1 MMTATGSLLDPA
13 PVLFAHR
20 GGMAHAQE
28 NTLDAFRLAIRL
40 GATGLESDVW
50 PTSDGVP
57 VLTHHGRVGPFYR
70 RRAVTNTAAELLPV
84 TLPSLEDL
92 YRAVGTGCHVSL
104 DVMDPAVTAQVVA
117 VASRHP
123 GALGRLWLCHPDW
136 ETLASWRELHP
147 RIRLVD
153 STRLERIEEGPER
166 RAAHLSAARIDAIN
180 LHQSEWTGG
189 LTALFHRFGL
199 ACLGWDAQHERQ
211 LDRLFRMGID
221 GVYSNHVDRM
231 VTRARA
237 WRSA

>member
-1 MMTATGSLLDPA
+1 MTSAGSLPDLE

-189 LTALFHRFGL
+189 LTTLFHRFGL

-211 LDRLFRMGID
+211 LDHLFRMGID
-221 GVYSNHVDRM
+221 GVYSDHVDRM

>member
-1 MMTATGSLLDPA
+1 MTSAGSLPDLE

-92 YRAVGTGCHVSL
+92 YRAVGTGCQVSL

-189 LTALFHRFGL
+189 LTTLFHRFGL

-211 LDRLFRMGID
+211 LDHLFRMGID
-221 GVYSNHVDRM
+221 GVYSDHVDRM

>member
-1 MMTATGSLLDPA
+1 
-13 PVLFAHR
+13 
-20 GGMAHAQE
+20 MAHAPE

-57 VLTHHGRVGPFYR
+57 VLSHHGRVGPFYR
-70 RRAVTNTAAELLPV
+70 RRAVTRIAAGSLPA

-92 YRAVGTGCHVSL
+92 YRAVGTGCQVSL

-117 VASRHP
+117 VANRHP

-136 ETLASWRELHP
+136 ETVASWRELHP

-166 RAAHLSAARIDAIN
+166 RAARLAAAQIDAIN

-199 ACLGWDAQHERQ
+199 ACFGWDAQHERQ
-211 LDRLFRMGID
+211 LDHLFRIGID
-221 GVYSNHVDRM
+221 GVYSDHVDRM

-237 WRSA
+237 RRSA

>member
-1 MMTATGSLLDPA
+1 MTSTGSRPNSE

-20 GGMAHAQE
+20 GGMAHAPE

-57 VLTHHGRVGPFYR
+57 VLSHHGRVGPFYR
-70 RRAVTNTAAELLPV
+70 RRAVTDIPAGSLPA

-92 YRAVGTGCHVSL
+92 YRAVGTGCQVSL

-117 VASRHP
+117 VANRHP

-136 ETLASWRELHP
+136 ETVASWRGLHP

-166 RAAHLSAARIDAIN
+166 RAARLAAARIDAIN
-180 LHQSEWTGG
+180 LHQSDWTGG

-211 LDRLFRMGID
+211 LDHLFRIGVD
-221 GVYSNHVDRM
+221 GVYSDHVDRM
-231 VTRARA
+231 VTSARAR
-237 WRSA
+237 RSA

>member
-1 MMTATGSLLDPA
+1 MTSTGSRPDPE

-28 NTLDAFRLAIRL
+28 NTLDAFRLATRL

-57 VLTHHGRVGPFYR
+57 VLSHRGRVGPFYR
-70 RRAVTNTAAELLPV
+70 RRAVTDIPAGSLPV

-92 YRAVGTGCHVSL
+92 YRAVGTGCQVSL
-104 DVMDPAVTAQVVA
+104 DVMDPAVTGQVVS
-117 VASRHP
+117 VANRHP

-136 ETLASWRELHP
+136 ETVASWRELHP

-166 RAAHLSAARIDAIN
+166 RAARLAAARIDAIN

-211 LDRLFRMGID
+211 LDHLFRIGID
-221 GVYSNHVDRM
+221 GVYSDHVDRM

-237 WRSA
+237 RRSA

>member
-1 MMTATGSLLDPA
+1 MTSAGSLPDLE

-92 YRAVGTGCHVSL
+92 YRAVGTGCQVSL

-153 STRLERIEEGPER
+153 STRLEQIEEGPER

-189 LTALFHRFGL
+189 LTTLFHRFGL

-211 LDRLFRMGID
+211 LDHLFRMGID
-221 GVYSNHVDRM
+221 GVYSDHVDRM

>member
-1 MMTATGSLLDPA
+1 
-13 PVLFAHR
+13 
-20 GGMAHAQE
+20 MAHAPE

-57 VLTHHGRVGPFYR
+57 VLSHHGRVGPFYW
-70 RRAVTNTAAELLPV
+70 RRAVPRIAAGSLPA

-92 YRAVGTGCHVSL
+92 YRAVGTGRQVSL

-117 VASRHP
+117 VANRHP

-136 ETLASWRELHP
+136 ETVASWRGLHP

-166 RAAHLSAARIDAIN
+166 RAARLAAARIDAIN
-180 LHQSEWTGG
+180 LHQSDWTGG
-189 LTALFHRFGL
+189 LTALCHRFGL

-211 LDRLFRMGID
+211 LDHLFRIGVD
-221 GVYSNHVDRM
+221 GVYSDHVDRM

-237 WRSA
+237 RRSA

>member
-1 MMTATGSLLDPA
+1 MTSAGSLPDLE

-28 NTLDAFRLAIRL
+28 NTLDAFRLALRL

-57 VLTHHGRVGPFYR
+57 VLSHHGRVGPFYR
-70 RRAVTNTAAELLPV
+70 RRAITDIAAGSLPV
-84 TLPSLEDL
+84 TLPSLEDF
-92 YRAVGTGCHVSL
+92 YQAVGTGCQVSL

-136 ETLASWRELHP
+136 ETLASWREFHP

-189 LTALFHRFGL
+189 LTTLFHRFGL

-211 LDRLFRMGID
+211 LDHLFRMGID
-221 GVYSNHVDRM
+221 GVYSDHVDRM

>member
-1 MMTATGSLLDPA
+1 MTSTGSRPGPE

-20 GGMAHAQE
+20 GGMAHAPE

-57 VLTHHGRVGPFYR
+57 VLSHHGRVGPFYR
-70 RRAVTNTAAELLPV
+70 RRAVTDIAAGSLPA

-92 YRAVGTGCHVSL
+92 YRAVGTGCQVSL

-136 ETLASWRELHP
+136 ETVASWRELHP

-166 RAAHLSAARIDAIN
+166 RAARLAAAQIDAIN

-199 ACLGWDAQHERQ
+199 ACFGWDAQHERQ
-211 LDRLFRMGID
+211 LDHLFRIGID
-221 GVYSNHVDRM
+221 GVYSDHVDRM

-237 WRSA
+237 RRSA

>member
-1 MMTATGSLLDPA
+1 MTSAGSLPDLE

-28 NTLDAFRLAIRL
+28 NTLDAFRLAVRL

-92 YRAVGTGCHVSL
+92 YRAVGTGCQVSL
-104 DVMDPAVTAQVVA
+104 DVMDPAVTAQVIA

-189 LTALFHRFGL
+189 LTTLFHRFGL

-211 LDRLFRMGID
+211 LDHLFRMGID
-221 GVYSNHVDRM
+221 GVYSDHVDRM

>member
-1 MMTATGSLLDPA
+1 MTSAGSLPDLE

-70 RRAVTNTAAELLPV
+70 RRAVTDTAAELLPV

-92 YRAVGTGCHVSL
+92 YRAVGTGCQVSL

-189 LTALFHRFGL
+189 LTTLFHRFGL

-211 LDRLFRMGID
+211 LDHLFRMGID
-221 GVYSNHVDRM
+221 GVYSDHVDRM

>member
-1 MMTATGSLLDPA
+1 MTSTGSRPDSE

-20 GGMAHAQE
+20 GGMAHAPE
-28 NTLDAFRLAIRL
+28 NTLDAFRLAMRL

-57 VLTHHGRVGPFYR
+57 VLSHHGRVGPFYR
-70 RRAVTNTAAELLPV
+70 RRAVTDIAAGSLPA

-92 YRAVGTGCHVSL
+92 YRAVGTGCQVSL

-117 VASRHP
+117 VANRHP

-136 ETLASWRELHP
+136 EMVASWRGLHP
-147 RIRLVD
+147 RIRLVN

-166 RAAHLSAARIDAIN
+166 RAARLAAARIDAIN
-180 LHQSEWTGG
+180 LHQSDWTGG

-211 LDRLFRMGID
+211 LDHLFRIGID
-221 GVYSNHVDRM
+221 GVYSDHVDRM

-237 WRSA
+237 RRSA

>member
-1 MMTATGSLLDPA
+1 MTSAGSLPDLE

-92 YRAVGTGCHVSL
+92 YRAVGTGCQVSL

-166 RAAHLSAARIDAIN
+166 RAAHLSAARINAIN

-189 LTALFHRFGL
+189 LTTLFHRFGL

-211 LDRLFRMGID
+211 LDHLFRMGID
-221 GVYSNHVDRM
+221 GVYSDHVDRM

>member
-1 MMTATGSLLDPA
+1 
-13 PVLFAHR
+13 
-20 GGMAHAQE
+20 MAHAPE

-57 VLTHHGRVGPFYR
+57 VLSHHGRVGPFYW
-70 RRAVTNTAAELLPV
+70 RRAVTRIAAGSLPA

-92 YRAVGTGCHVSL
+92 YRAVGTGCQVSL

-117 VASRHP
+117 VANRHP

-136 ETLASWRELHP
+136 ETVASWRGLHP

-166 RAAHLSAARIDAIN
+166 RAARLAAARIDAIN
-180 LHQSEWTGG
+180 LHQSDWTGG

-211 LDRLFRMGID
+211 LDHLFRIGID
-221 GVYSNHVDRM
+221 GVYSDHVDRM

-237 WRSA
+237 RPSA

>member
-1 MMTATGSLLDPA
+1 
-13 PVLFAHR
+13 
-20 GGMAHAQE
+20 MAHAPE
-28 NTLDAFRLAIRL
+28 NTLDAFRLAMRL

-50 PTSDGVP
+50 STSDGVP
-57 VLTHHGRVGPFYR
+57 VLSHHGRVGPFYR
-70 RRAVTNTAAELLPV
+70 RRAVTDIAAGSLPA

-92 YRAVGTGCHVSL
+92 YRAVGTGCQVSL

-117 VASRHP
+117 VANRHP

-136 ETLASWRELHP
+136 ETVASWRGLHP

-166 RAAHLSAARIDAIN
+166 RAARLAAARIDAIN
-180 LHQSEWTGG
+180 LHQSDWTGG

-211 LDRLFRMGID
+211 LDHLFRIGID
-221 GVYSNHVDRM
+221 GVYSDHVDRM
-231 VTRARA
+231 VTRACA
-237 WRSA
+237 WWSA

>member
-1 MMTATGSLLDPA
+1 
-13 PVLFAHR
+13 
-20 GGMAHAQE
+20 MAHAPE

-57 VLTHHGRVGPFYR
+57 VLSPHGHVGPFYR
-70 RRAVTNTAAELLPV
+70 RQAVTDIAAGSLP
-84 TLPSLEDL
+84 TILPSLEDL
-92 YRAVGTGCHVSL
+92 YRAVGTGCQVSL

-117 VASRHP
+117 VANRHP

-136 ETLASWRELHP
+136 ETVASWRGLHP

-166 RAAHLSAARIDAIN
+166 RAARLAAARIDAIN
-180 LHQSEWTGG
+180 LHQSDWTGG

-211 LDRLFRMGID
+211 LDHLFRIGID
-221 GVYSNHVDRM
+221 GVYSDHVDRM

-237 WRSA
+237 RRSA

>member
-1 MMTATGSLLDPA
+1 
-13 PVLFAHR
+13 
-20 GGMAHAQE
+20 MAHAPE

-57 VLTHHGRVGPFYR
+57 VLSHHGRVGPFYW
-70 RRAVTNTAAELLPV
+70 RRAVTRIAAGSLPA

-92 YRAVGTGCHVSL
+92 YQAVGTGSQVSL

-117 VASRHP
+117 VANRHP

-136 ETLASWRELHP
+136 ETVASWRGLHP

-166 RAAHLSAARIDAIN
+166 RAARLAAARIDAIN
-180 LHQSEWTGG
+180 LHQSDWTGG

-211 LDRLFRMGID
+211 LDRLFRIGID
-221 GVYSNHVDRM
+221 GVYSDHVDRM

-237 WRSA
+237 RWSA

>member
-1 MMTATGSLLDPA
+1 
-13 PVLFAHR
+13 
-20 GGMAHAQE
+20 MAHAPE
-28 NTLDAFRLAIRL
+28 NTLDAFTRAMRL

-57 VLTHHGRVGPFYR
+57 VLSHHGRVGPFYR
-70 RRAVTNTAAELLPV
+70 RRAVTDIAAESLPT

-92 YRAVGTGCHVSL
+92 YRAVGTGCQVSL

-117 VASRHP
+117 VANRHP

-136 ETLASWRELHP
+136 ETVASWRGLHP

-166 RAAHLSAARIDAIN
+166 RAARLAAARIDAIN
-180 LHQSEWTGG
+180 LHQSDWTGG
-189 LTALFHRFGL
+189 LIALFHRFGV
-199 ACLGWDAQHERQ
+199 ACLGWDAQHDRQ
-211 LDRLFRMGID
+211 LDHLFRIGID
-221 GVYSNHVDRM
+221 GVYSDHVDRM

>member
-1 MMTATGSLLDPA
+1 MTSAGSLPDLE

-57 VLTHHGRVGPFYR
+57 VLTHHRRVGPFYR
-70 RRAVTNTAAELLPV
+70 RRAVTSTAAELLPV

-92 YRAVGTGCHVSL
+92 YRAVGTGCQVSL

-189 LTALFHRFGL
+189 LTTLFHRFGL

-211 LDRLFRMGID
+211 LDHLFRMGID
-221 GVYSNHVDRM
+221 GVYSDHVDRM

>member
-1 MMTATGSLLDPA
+1 MTTTGSLLDPA

-92 YRAVGTGCHVSL
+92 YRAVGTGCQVSL

-189 LTALFHRFGL
+189 LTTLFHRFGL

-211 LDRLFRMGID
+211 LDHLFRMGID
-221 GVYSNHVDRM
+221 GVYSDHVDRM

>member
-1 MMTATGSLLDPA
+1 MTSAGSLPDLE

-92 YRAVGTGCHVSL
+92 YRAVGTGCQVSL

-189 LTALFHRFGL
+189 LTTLFHRFGL
-199 ACLGWDAQHERQ
+199 ACLGRDAQHERQ
-211 LDRLFRMGID
+211 LDHLFRMGID
-221 GVYSNHVDRM
+221 GVYSDHVDRM

>member
-1 MMTATGSLLDPA
+1 MTSTGSRPNSE

-20 GGMAHAQE
+20 GGMAHAPE
-28 NTLDAFRLAIRL
+28 NTLDAFRLGMRL

-57 VLTHHGRVGPFYR
+57 VLSHHGRVGPFYR
-70 RRAVTNTAAELLPV
+70 RRAITDIAAGSLPV
-84 TLPSLEDL
+84 TLPSLEDF
-92 YRAVGTGCHVSL
+92 YQAVGTGCQVSL
-104 DVMDPAVTAQVVA
+104 DVMDPAVTDQVVA
-117 VASRHP
+117 VANRHP

-136 ETLASWRELHP
+136 ETVASWRGLHP
-147 RIRLVD
+147 SIRLVN

-166 RAAHLSAARIDAIN
+166 RAARLAAARIDAIN
-180 LHQSEWTGG
+180 LHQSDWTGG

-211 LDRLFRMGID
+211 LDRLFRIGID
-221 GVYSNHVDRM
+221 GVYSDHVDRM

-237 WRSA
+237 GGSA

>member
-1 MMTATGSLLDPA
+1 
-13 PVLFAHR
+13 
-20 GGMAHAQE
+20 MAHAPE
-28 NTLDAFRLAIRL
+28 NTLEAFRLAMRL

-92 YRAVGTGCHVSL
+92 YRAVGTGCQVSL

-211 LDRLFRMGID
+211 LDHLFRMGID
-221 GVYSNHVDRM
+221 GVYSDHVDRM

>member
-1 MMTATGSLLDPA
+1 MTSTGSRPDSE

-20 GGMAHAQE
+20 GGMAHAPE
-28 NTLDAFRLAIRL
+28 NTLDAFRLGMRL

-57 VLTHHGRVGPFYR
+57 VLSHHGRVGPFYR
-70 RRAVTNTAAELLPV
+70 RRAVTDIAAGSLPA

-92 YRAVGTGCHVSL
+92 YRAVGTGCQVSL

-117 VASRHP
+117 VANRHP

-136 ETLASWRELHP
+136 EMVASWRGLHP
-147 RIRLVD
+147 RIRLVN

-166 RAAHLSAARIDAIN
+166 RAARLAAARIDAIN
-180 LHQSEWTGG
+180 LHQSDWTGG

-211 LDRLFRMGID
+211 LDHLFRIGID
-221 GVYSNHVDRM
+221 GVYSDHVDRM

-237 WRSA
+237 RWSA

>member
-1 MMTATGSLLDPA
+1 MISTGSRPNSE

-20 GGMAHAQE
+20 GGMAHAPE
-28 NTLDAFRLAIRL
+28 NTLDAFRLAMRL

-57 VLTHHGRVGPFYR
+57 VLSHHGRVGPFYR
-70 RRAVTNTAAELLPV
+70 RRAVTDITAGSLPA
-84 TLPSLEDL
+84 TLPSLEDF
-92 YRAVGTGCHVSL
+92 YQAVGTGCQVSL

-117 VASRHP
+117 VANRHP

-136 ETLASWRELHP
+136 ETVASWRGLHP
-147 RIRLVD
+147 SIRLVN

-166 RAAHLSAARIDAIN
+166 RAARLAAARIDAIN
-180 LHQSEWTGG
+180 LHQSDWTGG

-211 LDRLFRMGID
+211 LDRLFRIGID
-221 GVYSNHVDRM
+221 GVYSDHVDRM

-237 WRSA
+237 RRSA

>member
-1 MMTATGSLLDPA
+1 MTSAGSLPDLE

-92 YRAVGTGCHVSL
+92 YRAVGTGCQVSL
-104 DVMDPAVTAQVVA
+104 DVMDPTVTAQVVA

-189 LTALFHRFGL
+189 LTTLFHRFGL

-211 LDRLFRMGID
+211 LDHLFRMGID
-221 GVYSNHVDRM
+221 GVYSDHVDRM

>member
-1 MMTATGSLLDPA
+1 
-13 PVLFAHR
+13 
-20 GGMAHAQE
+20 MAHAPE
-28 NTLDAFRLAIRL
+28 NTLDAFRLAMRL

-57 VLTHHGRVGPFYR
+57 VLSHHGRVGPFYW
-70 RRAVTNTAAELLPV
+70 RRAVTRIAAGSLPA

-92 YRAVGTGCHVSL
+92 YRAVGTGRQVSL
-104 DVMDPAVTAQVVA
+104 HVMDPAVTAQVVA
-117 VASRHP
+117 VANRHP

-136 ETLASWRELHP
+136 ETVASWRGLHP

-166 RAAHLSAARIDAIN
+166 RAARLAAARIDAIN

-199 ACLGWDAQHERQ
+199 ACFGWYAQHERQ
-211 LDRLFRMGID
+211 LDHLFRIGVD
-221 GVYSNHVDRM
+221 GVYSDHVDRM

-237 WRSA
+237 RWSA